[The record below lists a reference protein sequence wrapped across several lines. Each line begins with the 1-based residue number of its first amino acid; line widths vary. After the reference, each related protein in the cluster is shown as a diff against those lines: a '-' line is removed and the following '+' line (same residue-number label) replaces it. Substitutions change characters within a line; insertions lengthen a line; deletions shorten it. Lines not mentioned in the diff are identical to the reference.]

1 MPVLIDSTKD
11 KPMSMIG
18 NLARISES
26 KRIEL
31 HTKPELIEEF
41 LYPDFVDEAPKEKKG
56 ILAKIFGNKPA
67 PPVEV
72 KEKKEGLPEEDQI
85 DIDKAWHGL
94 HFLFTGSN
102 WEGPFPPGFLVSCG
116 KEVGDVDVGYGPAK
130 SFTPTEVKE
139 ISEFLENL
147 DDSELKSRLDP
158 KKMSEMEIYPSVWND
173 DTNIEDEW
181 EYAKYSLDA
190 MKQFI
195 KEASERELAL
205 LVYIN

>member
-1 MPVLIDSTKD
+1 
-11 KPMSMIG
+11 MSMIG

-31 HTKPELIEEF
+31 HSKPELIERL
-41 LYPDFVDEAPKEKKG
+41 LYPDFADTAPEEKKG
-56 ILAKIFGNKPA
+56 ILAKIFGSKSA
-67 PPVEV
+67 PTINVE
-72 KEKKEGLPEEDQI
+72 EKQEGLAEEDQI

-94 HFLFTGSN
+94 HFLFTGSD
-102 WEGPFPPGFLVSCG
+102 WEGPFPQGFLVSCG

-130 SFTPTEVKE
+130 SFTPKEVKE
-139 ISEFLENL
+139 ISTFLNQL

-158 KKMSEMEIYPSVWND
+158 KKMNELGIYPSIWND
-173 DTNIEDEW
+173 DTNIEAEW

-195 KEASERELAL
+195 KEAAQGDLAL